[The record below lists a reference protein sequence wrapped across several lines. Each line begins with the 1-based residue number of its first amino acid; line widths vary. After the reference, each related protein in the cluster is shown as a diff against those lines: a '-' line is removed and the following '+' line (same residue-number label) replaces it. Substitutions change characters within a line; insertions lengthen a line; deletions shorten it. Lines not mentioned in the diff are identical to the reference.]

1 MKYIRQI
8 CFCLLT
14 ICMVH
19 FLHAQTP
26 LSSQNMA
33 ITNYINPA
41 NVGMGLN
48 GQLNSFYRNQ
58 FAGVGDAFNTIGVG
72 ADFKIFHYNKEE
84 INHFGMGVQ
93 AVSERVLNGALQ
105 SNYISVG
112 FSDRVFLNK
121 SQSSYLALGIGGTL
135 ISRNIDR
142 EQLTFSDQYNS
153 GRLFNST
160 SLENIATY
168 PIRFSSNVGV
178 MYGFSN
184 PNMSLQFGGSTYF
197 INRSSSFQI
206 YNKVNQSFQMVGVLN
221 FEHLIWEDHTILF
234 HADFQDRLEATY
246 YYAGMAMGFPIHDKQ
261 ESLNRLYL
269 GCFYRSKD
277 AVIPYFGL
285 MINKYKIGL
294 SYDIYQN
301 NLTST
306 NLHPQTMEISLS
318 TYLTNFK
325 TENLRSFF

>member
-1 MKYIRQI
+1 MKYTRQI
-8 CFCLLT
+8 CIGLLT

-19 FLHAQTP
+19 RLHAQTP
-26 LSSQNMA
+26 VSSQNMA
-33 ITNYINPA
+33 ISNYLNPA
-41 NVGMGLN
+41 NVGMGIN

-58 FAGVGDAFNTIGVG
+58 FAGVGDAYNTIGVA
-72 ADFKIFHYNKEE
+72 ADFKIFQYKKEE
-84 INHFGMGVQ
+84 QNHFGMGIQ

-112 FSDRVFLNK
+112 FSDRVFFNK

-135 ISRNIDR
+135 ISRNLDR
-142 EQLTFSDQYNS
+142 EQLTFGDQYNS

-160 SLENIATY
+160 SLENIASF
-168 PIRFSSNVGV
+168 PIRYSTNVGV
-178 MYGFSN
+178 MYSYTN
-184 PNMSLQFGGSTYF
+184 PNIALQIGGSSYL
-197 INRSSSFQI
+197 INRSSATQI
-206 YNKVNQSFQMVGVLN
+206 YNNVNQNFQMLGVLN

-234 HADFQDRLEATY
+234 HADYQERLEATY
-246 YYAGMAMGFPIHDKQ
+246 YYTGMAMGFPIHDKH

-301 NLTST
+301 ILTST

-325 TENLRSFF
+325 TENLKSFF